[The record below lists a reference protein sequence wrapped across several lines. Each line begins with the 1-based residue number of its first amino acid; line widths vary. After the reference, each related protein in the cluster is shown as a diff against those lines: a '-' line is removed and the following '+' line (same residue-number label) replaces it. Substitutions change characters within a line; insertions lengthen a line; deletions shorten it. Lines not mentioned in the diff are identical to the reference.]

1 MFEWNSQL
9 TCFTMGFRL
18 KKKDWWYMDCKE
30 RIFHMNH
37 STSYEVI
44 DQRIF
49 MSFLNGPAL
58 SLQNLPEKS
67 TLQLDDLNSL

>member
-1 MFEWNSQL
+1 
-9 TCFTMGFRL
+9 
-18 KKKDWWYMDCKE
+18 MDCEE